1 MSKETTRSHGHDAAS
16 NFDEAV
22 AAAESGDH
30 PDEAEQASSEM
41 KEKEMEAE
49 SYIFPMVTDV
59 CVVDTCKV
67 LIIIITN

>member
-1 MSKETTRSHGHDAAS
+1 M
-16 NFDEAV
+16 
-22 AAAESGDH
+22 AAAESVDH
-30 PDEAEQASSEM
+30 HDEAEQASSEI
-41 KEKEMEAE
+41 KEKEQKE

>member
-1 MSKETTRSHGHDAAS
+1 MSKETTRSQGHDAAS
-16 NFDEAV
+16 DFEV
-22 AAAESGDH
+22 PLAAAESVDH
-30 PDEAEQASSEM
+30 HDEAEQASSEI
-41 KEKEMEAE
+41 KEKEQKE

>member
-1 MSKETTRSHGHDAAS
+1 M
-16 NFDEAV
+16 
-22 AAAESGDH
+22 AAESGDH

>member
-1 MSKETTRSHGHDAAS
+1 M
-16 NFDEAV
+16 
-22 AAAESGDH
+22 AAAESVDH
-30 PDEAEQASSEM
+30 HDEAEQASREI
-41 KEKEMEAE
+41 KEKEQKE

>member
-1 MSKETTRSHGHDAAS
+1 MSKETTRSQGHDAAS
-16 NFDEAV
+16 NCDEEV
-22 AAAESGDH
+22 ATAGSEDH
-30 PDEAEQASSEM
+30 PEVAEQASSDIKEEM
-41 KEKEMEAE
+41 VAE